1 MVRFSIFALAL
12 VAAAPLSAQA
22 LSATTAKPVTRAQ
35 VVANAGSEFA
45 RVDANKDG
53 QMSRTEIETYQRT
66 SATARVTARNKALF
80 AELDA
85 DKNGQINAVE
95 FAKASAVPKPDAS
108 FVLRIDADKDG
119 QVSLAE
125 HRGAAIETFTKID
138 ANKDG
143 TLTAAEVQSVM
154 SAQ

>member
-1 MVRFSIFALAL
+1 MVRCSLFTLALAT
-12 VAAAPLSAQA
+12 AAPLAAQSTA
-22 LSATTAKPVTRAQ
+22 PTATKSVTRAQ
-35 VVANAGSEFA
+35 VIANAETEFA

-53 QMSRTEIETYQRT
+53 QMSRAEIENFQRT

-85 DKNGQINAVE
+85 DKNGQISPAE
-95 FAKASAVPKPDAS
+95 FAKASPVPKPDAN
-108 FVLRIDADKDG
+108 FVLRIDTNKDG

-125 HRGAAIETFTKID
+125 HRGAALETFTKID

-143 TLTAAEVQSVM
+143 TLTAAEVQTVM